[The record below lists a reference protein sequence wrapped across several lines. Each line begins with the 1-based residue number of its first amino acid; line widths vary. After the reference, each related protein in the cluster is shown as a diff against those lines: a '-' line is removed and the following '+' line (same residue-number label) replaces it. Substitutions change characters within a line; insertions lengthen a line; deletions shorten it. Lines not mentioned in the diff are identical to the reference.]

1 MPNVVQYVG
10 HRPAHILV
18 YNRQGRQGV
27 YTGWTKKFEKI
38 STFHHFETLR
48 PYISETIK
56 IEAYKQRTE
65 KSFISLYPT
74 VACIWTHRSWGS
86 TG

>member
-1 MPNVVQYVG
+1 MGGGVIRAADSYHLFFSAMPNVVQYVG

-56 IEAYKQRTE
+56 NR
-65 KSFISLYPT
+65 
-74 VACIWTHRSWGS
+74 
-86 TG
+86 